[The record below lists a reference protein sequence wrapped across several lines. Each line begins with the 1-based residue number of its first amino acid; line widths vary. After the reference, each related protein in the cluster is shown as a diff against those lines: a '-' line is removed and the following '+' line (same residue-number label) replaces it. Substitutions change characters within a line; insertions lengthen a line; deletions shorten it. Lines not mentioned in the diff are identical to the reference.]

1 MYPVRFIKWVYKV
14 VSLMMGKQG
23 NIGRTGSQV
32 QWFCRT
38 FALLVILL
46 FIIPAVSNGLP
57 AGSTRMEIINPEK
70 AADISLFKDYIYKLT
85 YCPTFP
91 SGDYVSL
98 TISAPASADPNIAI
112 SVTGTVV
119 NSSLKPFSGY
129 TVTMSASPPTTGVT
143 FPNAVTQP
151 DGSYSTTFTATGP
164 MRFTLSA
171 TISPG
176 CDYLTTS
183 KTTPVT
189 VNNKAPTATFTVDPG
204 LNAGSAPV
212 TVTFDA
218 SGSSDPDSD
227 GIASYA
233 WNFGDPTSAQNT
245 ATVVK
250 PSHTYLNP
258 GNYPVTLKVTDY
270 GNPSV
275 TPTIPAISTDATP
288 QTIIVSPPPT
298 TTTAPPTTTTTAPP
312 TTTTEAPP
320 TTTTTAP
327 PTTTTQPSTPTPTP
341 AGTPPAT
348 PPPAPQAF
356 SISFSPLTGPV
367 EPGKPANLLIHVMGP
382 GNVPVP
388 GASVAL
394 SSTQGGALS
403 PPSGTTDGSGT
414 FPATF
419 IAPAEGSY
427 VVNVTITK
435 DGFQAG
441 AQSLPV
447 TVGGGGGF
455 GGLPLGLIL
464 PALLILILVAIIVAY
479 LWTRNNLQLVL
490 KQKDVPADGTS
501 TIPIRIQFANGFGQL
516 RKQRLDREVTL
527 EATSGTLKPAILPEA
542 KAFVDTNLTASRECG
557 KVKVTARYEKQ
568 RAEGMVEFLCLGGIV
583 ETLSTPT
590 EIPADGKSAANL
602 VIRVKD
608 KSGNLL
614 SFLDEKTVNLS
625 TTLGTITNPVRV
637 PARSQDIR
645 ATLTSGQVSGIA
657 TVTATLDQMK
667 GEATVKFTS
676 LGKRFCMHC
685 GAPMGMDAPN
695 CPACGKTPPS
705 GIDTK
710 ACPACGAV
718 LPVSALYC
726 DKCGAKQAK

>member
-1 MYPVRFIKWVYKV
+1 MYPVRYIIWMYKV

-23 NIGRTGSQV
+23 NSGRKGSQV
-32 QWFCRT
+32 QWFCRA
-38 FALLVILL
+38 FALMVILL
-46 FIIPAVSNGLP
+46 FIIPAVSNGTTRFVRGGTTLP
-57 AGSTRMEIINPEK
+57 PGVEK
-70 AADISLFKDYIYKLT
+70 ELASSLFKDYIYKLT

-98 TISAPASADPNIAI
+98 TISAPPSADPYAAI
-112 SVTGTVV
+112 SVTGRVV

-233 WNFGDPTSAQNT
+233 WNFGDPTSDQNT

-270 GNPSV
+270 GNPSI

-298 TTTAPPTTTTTAPP
+298 TITTTTAPP

-327 PTTTTQPSTPTPTP
+327 PTTTTQKPSTPTPTP
-341 AGTPPAT
+341 AVSQQAT

-356 SISFSPLTGPV
+356 SVSFSPLTGPV
-367 EPGKPANLLIHVMGP
+367 EPGKPANLVIHVMGP

-403 PPSGTTDGSGT
+403 PPSGTTDGSGS

-464 PALLILILVAIIVAY
+464 PLLVILILVALIVAY

-501 TIPIRIQFANGFGQL
+501 TIPIRVQFANGFGQL

-527 EATSGTLKPAILPEA
+527 EATSGTLKAANLPEG

-568 RAEGMVEFLCLGGIV
+568 RAEGTVEFLCVGGIV
-583 ETLSTPT
+583 ETISTPP

-602 VIRVKD
+602 VIRIKD
-608 KSGNLL
+608 KSGNIL

-625 TTLGTITNPVRV
+625 TTLGTIPSPVRV